1 VAWSSRVPP
10 GRLRLNA
17 YSIPRVPFARA
28 NSTLGYSLPLPPGG
42 FAPPR
47 HRSLFSIPDKKQ
59 NRKFNKTKD
68 NCKTPMMAIRLT
80 QVNTTCR
87 VQLAAKCPR
96 YCGHLSQADT
106 YHAHFIQ
113 PWVGNA
119 GGRLTINTAR
129 HCTTR
134 PFHPS
139 RVGFADARLSGD
151 RRYGL
156 ERRCPTLLPISPWWK
171 SDFERARL

>member
-1 VAWSSRVPP
+1 MPV
-10 GRLRLNA
+10 
-17 YSIPRVPFARA
+17 
-28 NSTLGYSLPLPPGG
+28 
-42 FAPPR
+42 
-47 HRSLFSIPDKKQ
+47 
-59 NRKFNKTKD
+59 
-68 NCKTPMMAIRLT
+68 MAIRLT

-119 GGRLTINTAR
+119 GGRLTINKAR

-156 ERRCPTLLPISPWWK
+156 ERRCPTLLPMRRCVCFIGPDADRNWNALSLPFVVGPHGRIGK
-171 SDFERARL
+171 LDAQALTPPQH